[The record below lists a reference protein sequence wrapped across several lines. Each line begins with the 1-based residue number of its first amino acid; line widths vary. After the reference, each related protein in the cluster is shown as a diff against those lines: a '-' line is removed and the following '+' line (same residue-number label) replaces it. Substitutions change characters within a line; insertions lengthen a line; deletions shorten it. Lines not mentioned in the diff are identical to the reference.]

1 MADLVAELL
10 TIARTLDAQRIEFAV
25 CGGLAV
31 AIHGH
36 VRATRDIDL
45 LLLSA
50 SRAPALEALKSVG
63 FGIPAEPM
71 VFGAGTTGERHVQ
84 RVSKATGP
92 ELVTVDLIF
101 VEPAFVEVWATRQR
115 FAREGTELTVVSA
128 RGLIAMKRLAG
139 RKQDLADIEALERGP
154 GDE

>member
-45 LLLSA
+45 LLPNA
-50 SRAPALEALKSVG
+50 ARAPALDALKTIG
-63 FGIPAEPM
+63 FGLPAAPM
-71 VFGAGTTGERHVQ
+71 VFGAGTIGERHVQ
-84 RVSKATGP
+84 RVSKAAGR
-92 ELVTVDLIF
+92 ELVTVDLIL
-101 VEPAFVEVWATRQR
+101 VEPAFVEVWASRQR
-115 FAREGTELTVVSA
+115 FARDATQLTVVSA
-128 RGLIAMKRLAG
+128 DGLIAMKRLAG
-139 RKQDLADIEALERGP
+139 RKQDLADIEALERGAD
-154 GDE
+154 DE